1 MNSRIMLQ
9 PAPILLLT
17 ALAAMSALSS
27 GCLSTPEEPP
37 PSPPAQTPTITPSP
51 TFNIPSAEPTST
63 RTPSPS
69 LTPTPDYLSDL
80 GTLLFADTFD
90 TPGDWILGQ
99 DQSGATS
106 LSDGRLSLVI
116 SKPSSV
122 RIAAAPATT
131 PENFFVT
138 ATARA
143 EICRPGD
150 VFGLVVR
157 YTSDSEHLRFLMDC
171 DGSVSA
177 VIVEEGSRL
186 TLVPATPSFAALPGT
201 RVSNELSVR
210 CQDSIYTFIINGI
223 EVFQVKETR
232 LQGTGVGVILR
243 SDSSELSTVYF
254 DNFRLFNLA
263 PDALPSNTP
272 SPSS

>member
-9 PAPILLLT
+9 PATILLLT
-17 ALAAMSALSS
+17 MLAAISAFSS
-27 GCLSTPEEPP
+27 GCLSTSEEPL
-37 PSPPAQTPTITPSP
+37 PSPSAQTPTITASP

-90 TPGDWILGQ
+90 TPGDWILGE
-99 DQSGATS
+99 DQSGAAS

-122 RIAAAPATT
+122 RTAAAPATA
-131 PENFFVT
+131 PEDFFVT
-138 ATARA
+138 VTAQA

-150 VFGLVVR
+150 EFGLVVR
-157 YTSDSEHLRFLMDC
+157 YASDSEHLRFLMDC

-177 VIVEEGSRL
+177 VIVEEGSWL
-186 TLVPATPSFAALPGT
+186 TLVPTTPSIATLPGT
-201 RVSNELSVR
+201 HISNELSVR

-223 EVFQVKETR
+223 EVLQVKETR
-232 LQGTGVGVILR
+232 LQRTGVGVILR
-243 SDSSELSTVYF
+243 SDSSDLSTVYF
-254 DNFRLFNLA
+254 DDFRLFNLA
-263 PDALPSNTP
+263 PGALPSNTP
-272 SPSS
+272 SPSA